1 MNHEYRSKIAN
12 ESRIIRVKRA
22 GIMNIEGQM
31 IPLPPP
37 SRGWIRGIFVSDLMW
52 HQKKCFRQC
61 GTERGYIEHVIIKRY
76 SYFFHRRWQVGDF
89 SVIALCF

>member
-1 MNHEYRSKIAN
+1 MNHEHRSKIAN

-37 SRGWIRGIFVSDLMW
+37 ILHMIGVFRGENPCLHKGCDETG
-52 HQKKCFRQC
+52 C
-61 GTERGYIEHVIIKRY
+61 YITDH
-76 SYFFHRRWQVGDF
+76 
-89 SVIALCF
+89 